1 MSTAVAE
8 KGICTRELKLASRAI
23 TIQAKINALNEA
35 LDIVKDE
42 LRGAASGGTKTII
55 VPDKGK
61 VHIAKASEKTTTIVL
76 SVDEVKLAEN
86 AALRQKM
93 LDKGIIVQKTKT
105 TGGGIP
111 AVTIKPNV

>member
-1 MSTAVAE
+1 MSSATVE
-8 KGICTRELKLASRAI
+8 KGTCAREQKLASRAI
-23 TIQAKINALNEA
+23 TIQAKINALSEA
-35 LDIVKDE
+35 LDTVKDE
-42 LRGAASGGTKTII
+42 LRGAAGGNTKTII

-76 SVDEVKLAEN
+76 TVDESRLDEN
-86 AALRQKM
+86 AALKQKM